1 MRFLINF
8 FKTTIVFG
16 FFGGCAGLGYYLPD
30 WLLFLGISPE
40 LIFLTFIFLLIA
52 GAAAIKTSWECR
64 K

>member
-16 FFGGCAGLGYYLPD
+16 LFGGCAYIGYHLPD
-30 WLLFLGISPE
+30 WLLLLGINPE
-40 LIFLTFIFLLIA
+40 LIFLVFILLLIA